1 MAAGLSPDD
10 EATRLDALVR
20 ELIHAFPQTPPDRV
34 RRVVLD
40 SWQEF
45 LGASVRDFVPLLV
58 RRRAASRLRIV

>member
-1 MAAGLSPDD
+1 VASGLSPDE
-10 EATRLDALVR
+10 EAKRLDALVR
-20 ELIHAFPQTPPDRV
+20 ELVRAFPQTPPDRV